1 MRMVVSTLAGIAGTG
16 AQQARGA
23 KGLAKHTVFLYSTRT
38 FRWGRPGR
46 PPGVRPRRQPGRR

>member
-16 AQQARGA
+16 AQTGARGA

-38 FRWGRPGR
+38 FR
-46 PPGVRPRRQPGRR
+46 